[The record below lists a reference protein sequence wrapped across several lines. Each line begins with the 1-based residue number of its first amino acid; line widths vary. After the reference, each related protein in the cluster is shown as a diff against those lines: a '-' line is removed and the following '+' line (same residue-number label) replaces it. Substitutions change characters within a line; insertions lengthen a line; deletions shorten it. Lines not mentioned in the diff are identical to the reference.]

1 MDKKQPYPLLI
12 FFLGI
17 ILFLPFLGQTHLFD
31 WDEINFAECAREML
45 ETGDYL
51 RVYINYEPFWEKPP
65 LFFWLQAGAMKLFGV
80 GEFAARLPN
89 AICGILSLLFLFH
102 IGKKLISPEFGWL
115 WSISYLAGILPH
127 VYFKS
132 GIIDP
137 WFNLFIFA
145 ALYFWMVAQWE
156 EKETNKHI
164 VKRVDHKAIKSIEKL
179 RESIPFGVQGVRG
192 QNFSSLL
199 IAGIFLGLAILTKGP
214 VAYLLAG
221 GSIVI
226 YSLLNKIFTLKIII
240 QFICFSL
247 IAGLTASLWFGAELI
262 SNGSW
267 FIREFITYQIR
278 LLNTADAGHKGFLGF
293 HFVVLLIGCFPISI
307 FAIKAF
313 FKLEISNSKQ
323 AAFRKMMLVLF
334 WLVLIL
340 FSLVQSKII
349 HYSSLAYYPLSF
361 FAAFS
366 VYHFYYKKEK
376 IPCWIY
382 GPLVIIGLLISLA
395 FTALPYVGQNI
406 EIIRPLL
413 EKDIFAM
420 GNIEAKV
427 NWTIFDAAPG
437 IILFTSIFLALY
449 FFYKTKNKQAIYSLY
464 FGTIFFVFLAYWR
477 IVPNIEAYSQR
488 AAVTFCKEKTKED
501 VHLMTYGYKSYTDL
515 FYGAKKPPSGNAVG
529 HEKLLLSDKLDK
541 DLFLVCRV
549 DRVKYLK
556 KEFNLVEIG
565 RENGFVFY
573 KKGKS
578 K

>member
-1 MDKKQPYPLLI
+1 MHKKSLYPLTI
-12 FFLGI
+12 FLLGI
-17 ILFLPFLGQTHLFD
+17 VCFLPFLGQTHLFD

-80 GEFAARLPN
+80 GEFAARFPN

-102 IGKKLISPEFGWL
+102 TGKKLISPEFGWL

-137 WFNLFIFA
+137 WFNLFIFM
-145 ALYFWMVAQWE
+145 ALYFWMVAQWK
-156 EKETNKHI
+156 EKGFPI
-164 VKRVDHKAIKSIEKL
+164 
-179 RESIPFGVQGVRG
+179 
-192 QNFSSLL
+192 L
-199 IAGIFLGLAILTKGP
+199 IGGFLLGLAILTKGP
-214 VAYLLAG
+214 VAYLLTG
-221 GSIVI
+221 GSILI
-226 YSLLNKIFTLKIII
+226 YSILNKTITLKIIR
-240 QFICFSL
+240 QFIWFSL

-267 FIREFITYQIR
+267 FIQEFITYQIR
-278 LLNTADAGHKGFLGF
+278 LLSTADAGHKGFPGF
-293 HFVVLLIGCFPISI
+293 HFIVLLIGCFPISI

-313 FKLEISNSKQ
+313 FKMEIEDRRQ
-323 AAFRKMMLVLF
+323 ATFRRMMLILF
-334 WLVLIL
+334 WLVLLL

-361 FAAFS
+361 LAAFS
-366 VYHFYYKKEK
+366 IYYFYYQAEK
-376 IPCWIY
+376 IPRWIY
-382 GPLVIIGLLISLA
+382 LLLIPIGLLISLA
-395 FTALPYVGQNI
+395 FFALPYVGQNV

-427 NWTIFDAAPG
+427 NWTVFDAAPG
-437 IILFTSIFLALY
+437 IVLFTSIFLALY
-449 FFYKTKNKQAIYSLY
+449 FFNKTKNKQAVYSLY
-464 FGTIFFVFLAYWR
+464 FGTALFVFLAYWR

-488 AAVTFCKEKTKED
+488 AAVTFCKEKSNGD
-501 VHLMTYGYKSYTDL
+501 AHLMTYGYKSYTDL
-515 FYGAKKPPSGNAVG
+515 FYGQKKPPGKNVIND
-529 HEKLLLSDKLDK
+529 EKLLLSNKLDK

-549 DRVKYLK
+549 DRIKHLK
-556 KEFNLVEIG
+556 KAFNLVEIG

-573 KKGKS
+573 KKEKS
-578 K
+578 Q